1 MRFPGR
7 FNIRQTDSLYGLRG
21 QSYGVCADSFMG
33 GNMDISF
40 RRDISAN
47 NMVIENMQGFSKND
61 FKVKMLKNNDIGS
74 LLKFDYEYIN
84 GRTNL
89 IYDISSKQAL
99 SALLETEKLSY
110 EMLVSFLSSLKNLAD
125 SLGEYLLDEGN
136 VLLKKEYI
144 FINPASN
151 RFSYC
156 YNPYYSGSFKAE
168 LGKVFDD
175 FLSAVDYDEP
185 EAVKLVYDLHRECH
199 KENFTVDS
207 MVRIAFDRQEKDL
220 PAKEGSPAEKNSVF
234 TELSGSNTAGENG
247 PADAAVMAARKNSGS
262 VKGEAGTYTADP
274 ADLLRE
280 LADGGDDSPG
290 LLKKISVY
298 LKGKSAADVAE
309 DIDSAQ
315 IGRKIK
321 EAKPLPSYKSYSQR
335 INKNLKGTYGGR
347 AMMVR
352 EPAVKYG
359 SAGKDESGAVKLE
372 AKQFMRKEDPEENQY
387 GNKGK
392 SGRRYLVGMNRQLGT
407 VIEIDQFP
415 FTVGKAD
422 RQTDAVISSQAVSDM
437 HCRIHE
443 SIPGEEYF
451 FEDLNSENGSRIN
464 NIKIDPYKKSVL
476 MPGDIVMIA
485 DEEYC
490 FR

>member
-1 MRFPGR
+1 
-7 FNIRQTDSLYGLRG
+7 
-21 QSYGVCADSFMG
+21 MG

-47 NMVIENMQGFSKND
+47 NMVIENLQGFSKDD
-61 FKVKMLKNNDIGS
+61 FRVKMLKYNNIGS

-84 GRTNL
+84 GKTNL

-110 EMLVSFLSSLKNLAD
+110 GMLVSFLSSLKNLAD
-125 SLGEYLLDEGN
+125 SLGEYLLDAGN

-156 YNPYYSGSFKAE
+156 YNPYYSAGFKTE

-207 MVRIAFDRQEKDL
+207 MLQIAFDSRKKEI
-220 PAKEGSPAEKNSVF
+220 PAKEGALAAESPALTESSVSNAAKE
-234 TELSGSNTAGENG
+234 TAAAAGS
-247 PADAAVMAARKNSGS
+247 AVYKNSGS
-262 VKGEAGTYTADP
+262 LKGEAYAYKAVSADMLRQP
-274 ADLLRE
+274 ADNGE
-280 LADGGDDSPG
+280 DQPG
-290 LLKKISVY
+290 MLKKISVY
-298 LKGKSAADVAE
+298 LKGKSAADVAG
-309 DIDSAQ
+309 DIDSGLM
-315 IGRKIK
+315 GRKIK

-335 INKNLKGTYGGR
+335 INKNLKGTYGGK
-347 AMMVR
+347 AMILR

-359 SAGKDESGAVKLE
+359 SAGKDEPEEARLE
-372 AKQFMRKEDPEENQY
+372 AKQFMRKEDPE
-387 GNKGK
+387 GNPDDNEAKT
-392 SGRRYLVGMNRQLGT
+392 GRRYLVGINRQLGT
-407 VIEIDQFP
+407 VIEIDRFP

-422 RQTDAVISSQAVSDM
+422 RQTDAVISSPAASDM

-443 SIPGEEYF
+443 NIPGEEYF
-451 FEDLNSENGSRIN
+451 FEDLNSENGSCIN
-464 NIKIDPYKKSVL
+464 NIKIDPYKKSLL